1 MTDLL
6 GKGSFVWGEAADV
19 AFQQVKD
26 ALCSAPVLR
35 LPDFERP
42 FFIEPDASANAVG
55 AVLLQ
60 QSEDGAP
67 FHPVAYFSR
76 KFLAAER
83 NYPSPEKEL
92 LAIFKSVTKW
102 RPYLDGHE
110 TVVYTDHKPLT

>member
-1 MTDLL
+1 MANYYHEFIPAYAELASPLTGLL

-60 QSEDGAP
+60 
-67 FHPVAYFSR
+67 
-76 KFLAAER
+76 
-83 NYPSPEKEL
+83 
-92 LAIFKSVTKW
+92 
-102 RPYLDGHE
+102 
-110 TVVYTDHKPLT
+110 